1 MKRGKLMPFNF
12 KKTLIVMELI
22 FQYML
27 KTNFVIPLYPTT
39 FRETIIPV
47 PTPSGVTDLPPNI
60 YFDLD
65 NRFNAEQEQRIRDA
79 ISETMLV
86 WATHMNEKWNGGTNN
101 GISQMAA
108 CTNIY
113 ATKNLR
119 PAWYSES
126 PIQNGLTA
134 TNIAMD
140 QFTQLIRDNGFRRSP
155 RAKIFAA
162 PLNNNTIVFALTA
175 FTQNFVPLSF
185 IVDPTLIDIATLN
198 FITGSMM
205 HSWLHCAGFF
215 DPNTTSYFNTECS
228 MCVMRGFRPKNPDMP
243 DNLYYQFFD

>member
-1 MKRGKLMPFNF
+1 
-12 KKTLIVMELI
+12 
-22 FQYML
+22 
-27 KTNFVIPLYPTT
+27 
-39 FRETIIPV
+39 
-47 PTPSGVTDLPPNI
+47 
-60 YFDLD
+60 
-65 NRFNAEQEQRIRDA
+65 
-79 ISETMLV
+79 
-86 WATHMNEKWNGGTNN
+86 
-101 GISQMAA
+101 
-108 CTNIY
+108 
-113 ATKNLR
+113 
-119 PAWYSES
+119 YSES

-215 DPNTTSYFNTECS
+215 DPN
-228 MCVMRGFRPKNPDMP
+228 
-243 DNLYYQFFD
+243 